1 MRVWILLTL
10 AVVAILLLLWGSR
23 ERFNPA
29 SERPEKTNASLR
41 RTIDAMS
48 GNTTSTDAYIVAIQ
62 AFYDT
67 KYLPKK
73 ETPSSS
79 VVSEFVNAQVL
90 TQGMTKDVLRKLIE
104 HLFLSI
110 APLDSTTTGP
120 AAGGTTGGSS
130 TSSAAPNSGE
140 FGGGGDRRQQ
150 VFGPIFR
157 GKGEG
162 DGVVP
167 IDSSKT
173 RRYPELMGGKGNA
186 PPSTR
191 VEGAGITSP
200 SKSWQMTMDGTLPTM
215 QGLGAEEN
223 SKFLP
228 FSRQPGDMDVIP
240 DPYRVSQQFSTSNYA
255 FKTEPVPF
263 LSDFSAFQK

>member
-1 MRVWILLTL
+1 MKFWTFLTI
-10 AVVAILLLLWGSR
+10 AIMAAILLLWGSR
-23 ERFNPA
+23 EGFNP
-29 SERPEKTNASLR
+29 STERPEKTNTSLR

-62 AFYDT
+62 SFYDT

-79 VVSEFVNAQVL
+79 VVSEFVNAQLL

-110 APLDSTTTGP
+110 APPSSTTTGS

-157 GKGEG
+157 GIGEG
-162 DGVVP
+162 GGVVP
-167 IDSSKT
+167 MDSSKT
-173 RRYPELMGGKGNA
+173 NRYPELMGGKGNA

-191 VEGAGITSP
+191 VEGAGITTP
-200 SKSWQMTMDGTLPTM
+200 SKSWQMTRDGTLPTSA
-215 QGLGAEEN
+215 GLGSDEN

-228 FSRQPGDMDVIP
+228 FSRQPGDMDLIP
-240 DPYRVSQQFSTSNYA
+240 DPYRVSQQFSASNYA

-263 LSDFSAFQK
+263 LTDFSAFQK